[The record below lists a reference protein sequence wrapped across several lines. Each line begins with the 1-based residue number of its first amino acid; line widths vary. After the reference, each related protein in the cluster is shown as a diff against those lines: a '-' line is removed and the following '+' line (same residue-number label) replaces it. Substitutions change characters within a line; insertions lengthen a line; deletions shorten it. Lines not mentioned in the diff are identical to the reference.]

1 MVYIKNQQNPLL
13 YKQPTK
19 VEATSNQPTFRKNYL
34 QEFIKNQQTM
44 NGELKNASNSLDSL
58 LHQTKHEQQKHF
70 HQLTKQLVDQENRT
84 IPLLEN
90 INKQE
95 EANELFFRK
104 FTAIDSFNKDI
115 LKKYEE
121 EGLINQAI
129 IDQLTLQDTA
139 MNQLANKIDQFK
151 EQHSNVNKQLVSQK
165 EINDQIL
172 KTIEIQETFHKTIL
186 DRIDQQEAINLK
198 TSRELDSLRST
209 IFERISF
216 VVEKIEE
223 NYRQI
228 TGYFAQ
234 FFNRSVSTRNND
246 NQSSDKKE
254 KETTI
259 SR

>member
-1 MVYIKNQQNPLL
+1 MNVG
-13 YKQPTK
+13 
-19 VEATSNQPTFRKNYL
+19 ATSNQQVFRKNYL
-34 QEFIKNQQTM
+34 QEFINNQQDM
-44 NGELKNASNSLDSL
+44 NGELKKASTNLNSL
-58 LHQTKHEQQKHF
+58 LHETKHEQQQHY
-70 HQLTKQLVDQENRT
+70 HQLAKQLVDQEKRT
-84 IPLLEN
+84 IPLIEN

-95 EANELFFRK
+95 EAYQLFIQK
-104 FTAIDSFNKDI
+104 FAAIDSFNQDV

-139 MNQLANKIDQFK
+139 MNQLAKKIDQFR
-151 EQHSNVNKQLVSQK
+151 EQHSNVNEQLVSQK

-172 KTIEIQETFHKTIL
+172 TTIEIQETFHKTIL
-186 DRIDQQEAINLK
+186 ERLDQQEAINLN
-198 TSRELDSLRST
+198 TSRELDSLKAT

-228 TGYFAQ
+228 TGYFYQ
-234 FFNRSVSTRNND
+234 FFNRTTSTKNKE
-246 NQSSDKKE
+246 QTYEEKE